1 MITYYISESRE
12 RNRLLINDCYF
23 LITGRSGFMTG
34 GARTDLRSPIPDPE
48 DQKILELRQMGLLP
62 QVDTNIY
69 NPNTNIKDNQEETT
83 MATEMTKEEM
93 ERKLA
98 EIKSAANEKASS
110 IPKPVKYAAAAG
122 AGVGL
127 GYAAHKI
134 LHKGGDKAAEQ
145 VANLVSKLF

>member
-1 MITYYISESRE
+1 MA
-12 RNRLLINDCYF
+12 
-23 LITGRSGFMTG
+23 G
-34 GARTDLRSPIPDPE
+34 GARTDLTSPIPDPE

-62 QVDTNIY
+62 QVNVVNDNPDT
-69 NPNTNIKDNQEETT
+69 NTNIEEEKQEEIT

-93 ERKLA
+93 EKKLA

-127 GYAAHKI
+127 GYVAHKI

-145 VANLVSKLF
+145 VANLVSKFF

>member
-1 MITYYISESRE
+1 
-12 RNRLLINDCYF
+12 
-23 LITGRSGFMTG
+23 MTG
-34 GARTDLRSPIPDPE
+34 GAHTDLRSPIPDPE

-62 QVDTNIY
+62 QINTNDY
-69 NPNTNIKDNQEETT
+69 NPNTNIKDNQEEIT
-83 MATEMTKEEM
+83 MSEMTKEEM

-98 EIKSAANEKASS
+98 EVKAAAGEKASS

-145 VANLVSKLF
+145 VANLVSKFF

>member
-1 MITYYISESRE
+1 
-12 RNRLLINDCYF
+12 
-23 LITGRSGFMTG
+23 MTG
-34 GARTDLRSPIPDPE
+34 GARTDLTSPIPDPE

-69 NPNTNIKDNQEETT
+69 NPNTKEVQNVQEETI
-83 MATEMTKEEM
+83 MAEMTKEELNQ
-93 ERKLA
+93 KLA
-98 EIKSAANEKASS
+98 EVKAAGEKASS

-127 GYAAHKI
+127 GYAAHKL

-145 VANLVSKLF
+145 VANLVSKFF

>member
-1 MITYYISESRE
+1 MS
-12 RNRLLINDCYF
+12 
-23 LITGRSGFMTG
+23 G

-62 QVDTNIY
+62 QVDTIN
-69 NPNTNIKDNQEETT
+69 NPNNNIEEEKQEEIT
-83 MATEMTKEEM
+83 MSEMTKDEM

-145 VANLVSKLF
+145 VANLVSKFF

>member
-1 MITYYISESRE
+1 
-12 RNRLLINDCYF
+12 
-23 LITGRSGFMTG
+23 MTG

-62 QVDTNIY
+62 QVDTVNN
-69 NPNTNIKDNQEETT
+69 NPNTNVEEEKQEETI
-83 MATEMTKEEM
+83 MAEMTKEEM
-93 ERKLA
+93 EKKLA
-98 EIKSAANEKASS
+98 EVKAMAGEKASS

-145 VANLVSKLF
+145 VANLVSKFF

>member
-1 MITYYISESRE
+1 
-12 RNRLLINDCYF
+12 
-23 LITGRSGFMTG
+23 MTG
-34 GARTDLRSPIPDPE
+34 GARTDLTSPIPDPE
-48 DQKILELRQMGLLP
+48 DQKILELRKMGLLP
-62 QVDTNIY
+62 QVDTVND
-69 NPNTNIKDNQEETT
+69 NPNNNIKDNQEETI
-83 MATEMTKEEM
+83 MAEMTKEEM

-98 EIKSAANEKASS
+98 EVKAAAGEKASS

-145 VANLVSKLF
+145 VANLVSKFF

>member
-1 MITYYISESRE
+1 
-12 RNRLLINDCYF
+12 
-23 LITGRSGFMTG
+23 MTG
-34 GARTDLRSPIPDPE
+34 GARTDLTQPIPDPE

-62 QVDTNIY
+62 QVDTVND
-69 NPNTNIKDNQEETT
+69 NPNNNIEDNQEETI
-83 MATEMTKEEM
+83 MAEMTKEEM

-145 VANLVSKLF
+145 VANLVSKFF

>member
-1 MITYYISESRE
+1 
-12 RNRLLINDCYF
+12 
-23 LITGRSGFMTG
+23 MTG

-48 DQKILELRQMGLLP
+48 DQKILELRKMGLLP

-69 NPNTNIKDNQEETT
+69 NPNTKEEEKQEEIT
-83 MATEMTKEEM
+83 MSEMTKEEM
-93 ERKLA
+93 EKKLA

-134 LHKGGDKAAEQ
+134 LRKGGDKAAEQ
-145 VANLVSKLF
+145 DANLVSKFF

>member
-1 MITYYISESRE
+1 
-12 RNRLLINDCYF
+12 
-23 LITGRSGFMTG
+23 MTG
-34 GARTDLRSPIPDPE
+34 GAHTDLRSPIPDPE

-62 QVDTNIY
+62 QVDTIN
-69 NPNTNIKDNQEETT
+69 NPNNNIEEEKQEETI
-83 MATEMTKEEM
+83 MAEMTKEEM

-98 EIKSAANEKASS
+98 EIKTAAGEKASS

-145 VANLVSKLF
+145 VANLVSKFF

>member
-1 MITYYISESRE
+1 MS
-12 RNRLLINDCYF
+12 
-23 LITGRSGFMTG
+23 G
-34 GARTDLRSPIPDPE
+34 GARTDLTSPIPDPE

-62 QVDTNIY
+62 QVDTIN
-69 NPNTNIKDNQEETT
+69 NPNTNIKEEKQEETT

-98 EIKSAANEKASS
+98 EIKTAAGEKASS

-145 VANLVSKLF
+145 VANLVSKFF

>member
-1 MITYYISESRE
+1 MA
-12 RNRLLINDCYF
+12 
-23 LITGRSGFMTG
+23 G
-34 GARTDLRSPIPDPE
+34 GARTDLTSPIPDPE

-62 QVDTNIY
+62 QINTVND
-69 NPNTNIKDNQEETT
+69 NPNTNIKDNQEETI
-83 MATEMTKEEM
+83 MAEMTKEELNQ
-93 ERKLA
+93 KLA
-98 EIKSAANEKASS
+98 EVKAAANEKASS

-145 VANLVSKLF
+145 VANLVSKFF

>member
-1 MITYYISESRE
+1 MS
-12 RNRLLINDCYF
+12 
-23 LITGRSGFMTG
+23 G
-34 GARTDLRSPIPDPE
+34 GARTDLTSPIPDPE

-62 QVDTNIY
+62 QVDVVND
-69 NPNTNIKDNQEETT
+69 NPNTKEVQNVQEEKI
-83 MATEMTKEEM
+83 MAEMTKEELNQ
-93 ERKLA
+93 KLA
-98 EIKSAANEKASS
+98 EVKAAANEKASS

-145 VANLVSKLF
+145 VANLVSKFF

>member
-1 MITYYISESRE
+1 MA
-12 RNRLLINDCYF
+12 
-23 LITGRSGFMTG
+23 G
-34 GARTDLRSPIPDPE
+34 GARTDLKSPIPDPE

-62 QVDTNIY
+62 QINTND
-69 NPNTNIKDNQEETT
+69 NPNTNIKDDKQEETI
-83 MATEMTKEEM
+83 MAEMTKEEM

-145 VANLVSKLF
+145 VANLVSKFF

>member
-1 MITYYISESRE
+1 
-12 RNRLLINDCYF
+12 
-23 LITGRSGFMTG
+23 MTG
-34 GARTDLRSPIPDPE
+34 GARTDLTSPIPDPE

-69 NPNTNIKDNQEETT
+69 NPNT
-83 MATEMTKEEM
+83 KEEM

-98 EIKSAANEKASS
+98 EVKAAAGEKASS

-145 VANLVSKLF
+145 VANLVSKFF

>member
-1 MITYYISESRE
+1 MA
-12 RNRLLINDCYF
+12 
-23 LITGRSGFMTG
+23 G

-62 QVDTNIY
+62 QVDTIN
-69 NPNTNIKDNQEETT
+69 NPNNNIEEEKQEEIT
-83 MATEMTKEEM
+83 MSEMTKDEM

-145 VANLVSKLF
+145 VANLVSKFF

>member
-1 MITYYISESRE
+1 MA
-12 RNRLLINDCYF
+12 
-23 LITGRSGFMTG
+23 G
-34 GARTDLRSPIPDPE
+34 GAHTDLRSPIPEPE

-62 QVDTNIY
+62 QVDTIN
-69 NPNTNIKDNQEETT
+69 NPNSNIKDDKQEETI
-83 MATEMTKEEM
+83 MAEMTKEEM
-93 ERKLA
+93 EKKLA
-98 EIKSAANEKASS
+98 EIKTAANEKATS

-145 VANLVSKLF
+145 VANLVSKFF

>member
-1 MITYYISESRE
+1 
-12 RNRLLINDCYF
+12 
-23 LITGRSGFMTG
+23 MTG
-34 GARTDLRSPIPDPE
+34 GARTDLTSPIPDPE

-69 NPNTNIKDNQEETT
+69 NPNTKEVQNVQEETI
-83 MATEMTKEEM
+83 MAEMTKEELNQ
-93 ERKLA
+93 KLA
-98 EIKSAANEKASS
+98 EVKAAAGEKASS

-127 GYAAHKI
+127 GYAAHKL

-145 VANLVSKLF
+145 VANLVSKFV

>member
-1 MITYYISESRE
+1 
-12 RNRLLINDCYF
+12 
-23 LITGRSGFMTG
+23 MTG
-34 GARTDLRSPIPDPE
+34 GAHTDLRSPIPDPE

-62 QVDTNIY
+62 QVDTIN
-69 NPNTNIKDNQEETT
+69 NPNNNIEEEKQEETI
-83 MATEMTKEEM
+83 MAEMTKEEM

-98 EIKSAANEKASS
+98 EIKTAAGEKASS

-145 VANLVSKLF
+145 VVNLVSKFF

>member
-1 MITYYISESRE
+1 
-12 RNRLLINDCYF
+12 
-23 LITGRSGFMTG
+23 MTG

-48 DQKILELRQMGLLP
+48 DQKILELRKMGLLP
-62 QVDTNIY
+62 QVDTVND
-69 NPNTNIKDNQEETT
+69 NPNNNIEDNQEEIT
-83 MATEMTKEEM
+83 MSEMTKEEM
-93 ERKLA
+93 EKKLA
-98 EIKSAANEKASS
+98 EIKSAAGEKASS

-145 VANLVSKLF
+145 VANLVSKFF

>member
-1 MITYYISESRE
+1 
-12 RNRLLINDCYF
+12 
-23 LITGRSGFMTG
+23 MTG

-48 DQKILELRQMGLLP
+48 DQKILELRKMGLLP
-62 QVDTNIY
+62 QVDTVND
-69 NPNTNIKDNQEETT
+69 NPNNNIKDNQEETI
-83 MATEMTKEEM
+83 MAEMTKEEM

-110 IPKPVKYAAAAG
+110 IPKPVEYAAAAG

-145 VANLVSKLF
+145 VANLVSKFF

>member
-1 MITYYISESRE
+1 
-12 RNRLLINDCYF
+12 
-23 LITGRSGFMTG
+23 MTG
-34 GARTDLRSPIPDPE
+34 GARTDLTSPIPDTE

-62 QVDTNIY
+62 QVDTVND
-69 NPNTNIKDNQEETT
+69 NPNNNIKDNQEETI
-83 MATEMTKEEM
+83 MSEMTKEEM
-93 ERKLA
+93 EKKLA
-98 EIKSAANEKASS
+98 EVKAMAGEKASS

-145 VANLVSKLF
+145 VANLVSKFF

>member
-1 MITYYISESRE
+1 MA
-12 RNRLLINDCYF
+12 
-23 LITGRSGFMTG
+23 G
-34 GARTDLRSPIPDPE
+34 GARTDLTSPIPDPE

-62 QVDTNIY
+62 QINTVND
-69 NPNTNIKDNQEETT
+69 NPNTNTNIEEEKQEEIT
-83 MATEMTKEEM
+83 MSEMTKEEM
-93 ERKLA
+93 EKKLA

-145 VANLVSKLF
+145 VANLVSKFF

>member
-1 MITYYISESRE
+1 MITYYINESRE

-23 LITGRSGFMTG
+23 LITGRSGIMAG
-34 GARTDLRSPIPDPE
+34 GARTDLTSPIPDPE

-62 QVDTNIY
+62 QINTVND
-69 NPNTNIKDNQEETT
+69 NPNTNNNQEETI
-83 MATEMTKEEM
+83 MAEMTKEEM

-98 EIKSAANEKASS
+98 EIKTAAGEKASS

-145 VANLVSKLF
+145 VANLVSKFF

>member
-1 MITYYISESRE
+1 
-12 RNRLLINDCYF
+12 
-23 LITGRSGFMTG
+23 MTG
-34 GARTDLRSPIPDPE
+34 GARTDLTSPIPDPE
-48 DQKILELRQMGLLP
+48 DQKILELRKMGLLP
-62 QVDTNIY
+62 QVDTVND
-69 NPNTNIKDNQEETT
+69 NPNNNIKDNQEETI
-83 MATEMTKEEM
+83 MAEMTKEEM

-145 VANLVSKLF
+145 VANLVSKFF

>member
-1 MITYYISESRE
+1 
-12 RNRLLINDCYF
+12 
-23 LITGRSGFMTG
+23 MTG
-34 GARTDLRSPIPDPE
+34 GAHTDLRSPIPDPE

-62 QVDTNIY
+62 QINTNDY
-69 NPNTNIKDNQEETT
+69 NPNTNIKDNQEEIT
-83 MATEMTKEEM
+83 MSEMTKEEM

-98 EIKSAANEKASS
+98 EVKAAAGEKANS

-145 VANLVSKLF
+145 VVNLVSKFF

>member
-1 MITYYISESRE
+1 MA
-12 RNRLLINDCYF
+12 
-23 LITGRSGFMTG
+23 G

-62 QVDTNIY
+62 QVDIVND
-69 NPNTNIKDNQEETT
+69 NPNNNIKDNQEEIT
-83 MATEMTKEEM
+83 MEMTKEEM
-93 ERKLA
+93 EKKLA
-98 EIKSAANEKASS
+98 EVKAAAGEKTSS

-145 VANLVSKLF
+145 VANLVSKFF

>member
-1 MITYYISESRE
+1 MA
-12 RNRLLINDCYF
+12 
-23 LITGRSGFMTG
+23 G

-62 QVDTNIY
+62 QVDTIT
-69 NPNTNIKDNQEETT
+69 NPNNNIKDDKQEETI
-83 MATEMTKEEM
+83 MSEMTKEEM
-93 ERKLA
+93 EKKLT

-145 VANLVSKLF
+145 VANLVSKFF

>member
-1 MITYYISESRE
+1 
-12 RNRLLINDCYF
+12 
-23 LITGRSGFMTG
+23 MTG

-48 DQKILELRQMGLLP
+48 DQKILELRKMGLLP
-62 QVDTNIY
+62 QVDTVND
-69 NPNTNIKDNQEETT
+69 NPNNNIEDNQEETI
-83 MATEMTKEEM
+83 MAEMAKEEM

-98 EIKSAANEKASS
+98 EVKAAAGEKASS

-145 VANLVSKLF
+145 VANLVSKFF

>member
-1 MITYYISESRE
+1 MA
-12 RNRLLINDCYF
+12 
-23 LITGRSGFMTG
+23 G
-34 GARTDLRSPIPDPE
+34 GARTDLTSPIPDPE

-62 QVDTNIY
+62 QINTNDY
-69 NPNTNIKDNQEETT
+69 NPNTNIKDNQEEIT
-83 MATEMTKEEM
+83 MSEMTKEEM

-98 EIKSAANEKASS
+98 EVKAAAGEKASS

-145 VANLVSKLF
+145 VVNLVSKFF

>member
-1 MITYYISESRE
+1 MITYYINESRE
-12 RNRLLINDCYF
+12 RNRFLINNCYF
-23 LITGRSGFMTG
+23 LITERSGFMTG
-34 GARTDLRSPIPDPE
+34 GARTDLTSPIPDPE

-69 NPNTNIKDNQEETT
+69 NPNTKEEEKQEEIT
-83 MATEMTKEEM
+83 MEMTKEEM

-98 EIKSAANEKASS
+98 EVKAAAGEKASS

-145 VANLVSKLF
+145 VANLVSKFF